1 MPKPDTKGKILDAA
15 QDSIQR
21 VGANAMSY
29 QDISEAVGIQKAS
42 IHYHF
47 PTKEKLIEALI
58 ERYSERFFS
67 LVQSIVDSEL
77 SPETKLRRYG
87 LLFETMLSEGE
98 RGKVCLCGILGAE
111 LGTLGPVAADNIRRF
126 FKENEKRLAEILDEG
141 REQNVFKFEG
151 DSRSMAILVF
161 CLLEGAMLVVRAD
174 EGTQRYS
181 AIMRQMIRLVSP

>member
-1 MPKPDTKGKILDAA
+1 MRKPDTKGKILDAA

-111 LGTLGPVAADNIRRF
+111 LGTLGPVAADSIRRF

-141 REQNVFKFEG
+141 RKQDVFKFEG
-151 DSRSMAILVF
+151 DSRSMATLIF

-174 EGTQRYS
+174 EGTQRFS